1 VRLSTTELKFIKQS
15 WDKSDLNEFFA
26 MKVLTP
32 TADGKTKPTIKTKAG
47 LREPNTY
54 NKQQIDVV
62 KLTATT
68 TYLDLYK
75 AQYAYYKK
83 NTLFPRQS
91 LQRDPLLSGNAGQ
104 CLAFC
109 HDGFASVSG
118 VCQPCVLPCATCR
131 HEVQRCLTCD
141 QSQPQKYRF
150 GRSCYR
156 ECPRGTIADESD
168 PKDKKCLNCESGCVT
183 CSKQDQSKCLKC
195 ETNPLLFLHNEKCV
209 AQCPPKWRPALFEN
223 ECVEETE
230 VPVIY
235 FPLMIMT
242 LLMAIIA
249 YAGQYSSKLL
259 DQRNHRKL
267 ISFNALTGVIDV
279 LAMYFQVFCTIF

>member
-1 VRLSTTELKFIKQS
+1 
-15 WDKSDLNEFFA
+15 

-267 ISFNALTGVIDV
+267 ISFYALTGVIDV

>member
-168 PKDKKCLNCESGCVT
+168 PKDKKCLN
-183 CSKQDQSKCLKC
+183 SKWLRH
-195 ETNPLLFLHNEKCV
+195 L
-209 AQCPPKWRPALFEN
+209 
-223 ECVEETE
+223 
-230 VPVIY
+230 
-235 FPLMIMT
+235 
-242 LLMAIIA
+242 
-249 YAGQYSSKLL
+249 
-259 DQRNHRKL
+259 
-267 ISFNALTGVIDV
+267 
-279 LAMYFQVFCTIF
+279 